1 MINGRNIKKTIV
13 SIDDSNVVLMSIE
26 KILSEKYQVKSFSKV
41 MRGMHFLKLNVP
53 DLIILDIDMPEMDG
67 MEALKHIKEREEL
80 KDVPVIFLTSNAD
93 REHVVNAVA
102 LGAVDYMIKPVKEEI
117 LLSKIRK
124 IFGEE
129 EDGFSWDKV

>member
-1 MINGRNIKKTIV
+1 MILGKDIKKTIV
-13 SIDDSNVVLMSIE
+13 AIDDSNIVLMSIE

-53 DLIILDIDMPEMDG
+53 DLIILDIDMPEMNG
-67 MEALKHIKEREEL
+67 MEALKHIKERDEL
-80 KDVPVIFLTSNAD
+80 KEVPVIFLTSNNDKA
-93 REHVVNAVA
+93 HVINAVA
-102 LGAVDYMIKPVKEEI
+102 LGAVDYMVKPVNEEI
-117 LLSKIRK
+117 LLSKVRK